1 MKVAIIYGPKK
12 LGVEE
17 VETPDIESENEV
29 LVKIKAAGVCGS
41 DLHYHR
47 QKGESTHRRAG
58 GHEYSAE
65 VVKVGDS
72 VSHLKPG
79 DRAGIEPLVGCNNC
93 RFCFSGRYHLCKSLR
108 HLSGGFGEYTVAPAD
123 KVFKLPENV
132 SYEAASIVD
141 CVAVGVHA
149 VQRCP
154 TELVDTAVILGDA
167 AIGLSTMQVAKAN
180 GARHTVIIGH
190 HESSLEIARKVGADF
205 TINSNSENPVSKIM
219 EITDGKG
226 ADVIYESV
234 GGYST
239 TLEEAQELIRP
250 GGTIIVIGVFRKMP
264 ELNFGKLLRNEVNLL
279 FSWSYST
286 WDGVPEFQIA
296 LDLMA
301 DGHVQTEPL
310 ITHKFP
316 LEKIN
321 EAFKTSLDKY
331 KSNALKVLVIPG
343 NG

>member
-1 MKVAIIYGPKK
+1 MKVAMVYGPRK

-17 VETPDIESENEV
+17 VEIPKIESENEV
-29 LVKIKAAGVCGS
+29 LVKVKAAGICGS

-47 QKGESTHRRAG
+47 QEGEPTRRRAG
-58 GHEYSAE
+58 GHEFSAE
-65 VVKVGDS
+65 VVEVGDS
-72 VSHLKPG
+72 VSHVKPG
-79 DRAGIEPLVGCNNC
+79 DRVGIEPLVGCGNC
-93 RFCFSGRYHLCKSLR
+93 RFCSSGKYHLCKNLR
-108 HLSGGFGEYTVAPAD
+108 HLSGGFGEYTKAPAD

-132 SYEAASIVD
+132 SYEAASIID

-154 TELVDTAVILGDA
+154 TELIDTAVVLGDA

-180 GARHTVIIGH
+180 GAKQTIIVGH

-205 TINSNSENPVSKIM
+205 AINSNEADPVTKIM

-234 GGYST
+234 GGYAT
-239 TLEEAQELIRP
+239 TLEEAQEIIRP
-250 GGTIIVIGVFRKMP
+250 GGTIVIIGIFRKMP
-264 ELNFGKLLRNEVNLL
+264 ELNFGKLLRNEINLL

-286 WDGVPEFQIA
+286 WDGVPEFQIS
-296 LDLMA
+296 LDLVA
-301 DGHVQTEPL
+301 EGKVQTEPL

-321 EAFKTSLDKY
+321 EAFQTALDKY
-331 KSNALKVLVIPG
+331 KSNALKVLVIP
-343 NG
+343 